1 MNLVDSSGW
10 LSYLLD
16 EPNADR
22 FAPAIVATDSLVVP
36 SIVILE
42 VYRHLRRFLGIETA
56 VRAVSPLQDGT
67 GVDLTQEIAVL
78 AGELGLRHDL
88 PLADSV
94 ILASARSFDATLWT
108 QDSDFEGLQNVEYIP
123 HR

>member
-67 GVDLTQEIAVL
+67 GVDLTQEIALL
-78 AGELGLRHDL
+78 AGELGRRHDL

-94 ILASARSFDATLWT
+94 ILASARSLGAILWS
-108 QDSDFEGLQNVEYIP
+108 QDSDFEGLEHVEYIP
-123 HR
+123 RR

>member
-22 FAPAIVATDSLVVP
+22 FAPAIVSTDRLVVP
-36 SIVILE
+36 AIVVLE
-42 VYRHLRRFLGIETA
+42 VYRHLRRSVDIEVA
-56 VRAVSPLQDGT
+56 ARAVSPMNDGHA
-67 GVDLTQEIAVL
+67 VDLTQEIAIL
-78 AGELGLRHDL
+78 AGELGIRHNL

-94 ILASARSFDATLWT
+94 ILASARRFEAVLWT
-108 QDSDFEGLQNVEYIP
+108 QDSDFEGLANVEFIP
-123 HR
+123 R